1 MSTLIAARRMAP
13 CACVAVAVAAHEH
26 ASANAEIARPVTM
39 TIDAPSVGDAF
50 DLQYGHIAPLLRTRV
65 HLDDIFPNPI
75 HNAFPKP

>member
-1 MSTLIAARRMAP
+1 
-13 CACVAVAVAAHEH
+13 
-26 ASANAEIARPVTM
+26 M